1 MNRGNSQHNHE
12 VTKLESFQK
21 DRLKCSVYTFFQIEE
36 FKCIGPLSMTAKKKK
51 KRSSAMCPR
60 SLSNRDIHEYEIET
74 MNKFFFNTVKMCGW
88 QPSHCTSS
96 ETSLCD

>member
-51 KRSSAMCPR
+51 KKEVVLCVLGHSQT
-60 SLSNRDIHEYEIET
+60 EIF
-74 MNKFFFNTVKMCGW
+74 MNMKLK
-88 QPSHCTSS
+88 
-96 ETSLCD
+96 L

>member
-51 KRSSAMCPR
+51 KEVVLCVLGHSQT
-60 SLSNRDIHEYEIET
+60 EIF
-74 MNKFFFNTVKMCGW
+74 MNMKLK
-88 QPSHCTSS
+88 
-96 ETSLCD
+96 L